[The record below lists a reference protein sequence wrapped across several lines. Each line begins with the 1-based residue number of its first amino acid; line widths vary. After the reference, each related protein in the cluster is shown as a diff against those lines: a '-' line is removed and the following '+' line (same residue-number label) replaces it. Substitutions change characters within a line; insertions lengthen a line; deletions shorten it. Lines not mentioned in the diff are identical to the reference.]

1 MPVKPKVGVRKAY
14 GKPWSKAIGEVGTN
28 KEFLKEVGKILVKQI
43 IKEGKADLGRQGNG
57 PTPRGEP
64 EGLPNTEE
72 FWKSFG
78 FRITGRSEIEI
89 TSTWAG
95 WTKYLGPNWRY
106 TGREH
111 MLIDAIRE
119 GRRERAMKWLTREK
133 GVGIVPLKGE
143 NGEVVFRWA
152 PNQSNPWVHP
162 GFAKHNFIDRA
173 FKKAKREIKPAAVKA
188 LKKALAGN
196 GNLT

>member
-1 MPVKPKVGVRKAY
+1 MAIKPEVGIRKAY
-14 GKPWSKAIGEVGTN
+14 GKPWSKLIEETGTN
-28 KEFLKEVGKILVKQI
+28 REFLKEVGEILVKQI
-43 IKEGKADLGRQGNG
+43 IKEGKIDLSRQGG
-57 PTPRGEP
+57 RPTPRGEP
-64 EGLPNTEE
+64 EGLPNSEE

-78 FRITGRSEIEI
+78 FRVTGSSEIEI

-95 WTKYLGPNWRY
+95 WKKYLGPNWRY
-106 TGREH
+106 TNRTAP
-111 MLIDAIRE
+111 LIDAIRDGKRAE
-119 GRRERAMKWLTREK
+119 AMKWLTREK
-133 GVGIVPLKGE
+133 GVGIVPLQGE

-152 PNQSNPWVHP
+152 PNQANPWVHP